1 MSRDEEDS
9 RFAVLV
15 EARIALRTLYIYR
28 SLPSSLHRSGIS
40 QIIQLMK
47 SRKIYTKLLLAGSLV
62 LMSAGLSS
70 CEDFLTV
77 LPTNQLPEESF
88 WQDKADLE
96 GVRAGAYDQLCN
108 SGVTNRIIYWG
119 ELRSDDFEQN
129 DMKQTDITYVMD
141 GVLQPSNGYFDWA
154 SFYTGINYCN
164 LILEQGDKMTEPGNE
179 VDPGFT
185 RSDWTP
191 YKSEITALRA
201 LYYFYLVR
209 AYRDVPFVTKSIRSD
224 KEARS
229 TMPSQTPG
237 VAVLGELINELE
249 ETADKAPTNYG
260 LDKDNKGR
268 FTKRGAHALLAD
280 MYLWRGCMLK
290 HFMDKTNHGI
300 VNITDVAE
308 TAEGSDEVTYKTANG
323 TVINSSYTNSLAD
336 ECFKKAIEHADYVI
350 NDMKAEYDK
359 NLKNSLSATE
369 EQKTQPFPLIL
380 RGETFG
386 SSIIDDDV
394 YYRIF
399 GIGNSSE
406 SIFEMQYDGSTTRN
420 PCYPTFYSALDN
432 GVLKAKYLAIANPL
446 IANATSVDPT
456 MGFGKTDWRLIES
469 CNYAS
474 TESRKPITKFAASS
488 VTGRSNED
496 LTKDESGSTSG
507 TSSYSY
513 RSIRTDHVPVYRLAD
528 VMLIK
533 AEAIARTTDVSADD
547 LEKGYQ
553 LVNQIFKRNN
563 PGLVGYDDPKAASAK
578 DEYKSYRV
586 DDVST
591 SSTTEYVKTYK
602 QTFTAANLLSL
613 VYRERQRE
621 FFGEGKRWF
630 DITRQVEASND
641 PKAVMTD
648 FITMKNSVKSRLSQ
662 LYAFYNPIYSEEIKV
677 NGADNG
683 GNLVQNPV
691 WDRYTKK

>member
-1 MSRDEEDS
+1 
-9 RFAVLV
+9 
-15 EARIALRTLYIYR
+15 
-28 SLPSSLHRSGIS
+28 
-40 QIIQLMK
+40 MK

-129 DMKQTDITYVMD
+129 DMTQTDITYVMD
-141 GVLQPSNGYFDWA
+141 GVLQPTNSLYDWA

-164 LILEQGDKMTEPGNE
+164 LILEQGEKMTEPGNE

-209 AYRDVPFVTKSIRSD
+209 AYRDVPFVTTSIRSD
-224 KEARS
+224 KEARAS
-229 TMPSQTPG
+229 MPAQTPG
-237 VAVLGELINELE
+237 VAILGELINELE

-260 LDKDNKGR
+260 QLVDNKGR

-290 HFMDKTNHGI
+290 HFMDKTNHGK

-350 NDMKAEYDK
+350 DDMKAEYDK
-359 NLKNSLSATE
+359 DLKNNFAATDE
-369 EQKTQPFPLIL
+369 EKTQPFPLIL
-380 RGETFG
+380 RATTFG
-386 SSIIDDDV
+386 SSRSDLV
-394 YYRIF
+394 YNSIF
-399 GIGNSSE
+399 GTGNSSE
-406 SIFEMQYDGSTTRN
+406 GIFEMQYDGSTASNGCYQTYYATLKSGALN
-420 PCYPTFYSALDN
+420 PT
-432 GVLKAKYLAIANPL
+432 YLAIANPL
-446 IANATSVDPT
+446 IANASSVDPT
-456 MGFGKTDWRLIES
+456 VGFGKTDWRLIES
-469 CNYAS
+469 CNYGS
-474 TESRKPITKFAASS
+474 TESRKPIVKFIASS
-488 VTGRSNED
+488 IVGGNNED
-496 LTKDESGSTSG
+496 LTKDSEGSSTGVTS
-507 TSSYSY
+507 YRY
-513 RSIRTDHVPVYRLAD
+513 RSIRTDHVPVYRLSD

-602 QTFTAANLLSL
+602 ETFTADNLLSL

-648 FITMKNSVKSRLSQ
+648 FITVKNSVKSRLSQ

>member
-1 MSRDEEDS
+1 
-9 RFAVLV
+9 
-15 EARIALRTLYIYR
+15 
-28 SLPSSLHRSGIS
+28 
-40 QIIQLMK
+40 MK
-47 SRKIYTKLLLAGSLV
+47 SKKIYTKLLLAGSLV

-96 GVRAGAYDQLCN
+96 GVRAGAYDQLCAAD
-108 SGVTNRIIYWG
+108 VTRRIIYWG

-129 DMKQTDITYVMD
+129 DMKETDITYVMD

-154 SFYTGINYCN
+154 SFYKGINYCN
-164 LILEQGDKMTEPGNE
+164 LILEQGEKMTEPGNE

-209 AYRDVPFVTKSIRSD
+209 AYRDVPFITTSIRSD
-224 KEARS
+224 KEARAS
-229 TMPSQTPG
+229 KPAQTPG

-260 LDKDNKGR
+260 LDQDNKGR

-290 HFMDKTNHGI
+290 HFMDKTNHTI

-323 TVINSSYTNSLAD
+323 TVINSSYTNSLAE

-350 NDMKAEYDK
+350 DDMKAEYDK
-359 NLKNSLSATE
+359 DLKNDLSATDDE
-369 EQKTQPFPLIL
+369 KTQPFPLIL
-380 RGETFG
+380 RGKSFG
-386 SSIIDDDV
+386 SLTSDLV
-394 YYRIF
+394 YSEIF
-399 GIGNSSE
+399 GRGNSTE
-406 SIFEMQYDGSTTRN
+406 GIFEMQYDGSTASN
-420 PCYPTFYSALDN
+420 QCYPTFYSNLTNGAL
-432 GVLKAKYLAIANPL
+432 APQYLAIANTL
-446 IANATSVDPT
+446 IANATTVDPSV
-456 MGFGKTDWRLIES
+456 GFGKTDWRLIES
-469 CNYAS
+469 CNYGS
-474 TESRKPITKFAASS
+474 TESRKPIVKFLASS
-488 VTGRSNED
+488 VMGGDNED
-496 LTKDESGSTSG
+496 LTKNESGSTTG
-507 TSSYSY
+507 VTDYTY
-513 RSIRTDHVPVYRLAD
+513 RTIRTDHVPVYRLTD

-533 AEAIARTTDVSADD
+533 AEAIARTGDVSADD

-563 PGLVGYDDPKAASAK
+563 PGLVGYDDPNAASAK

-586 DDVST
+586 DDIST

-602 QTFTAANLLSL
+602 ATFTADNLLSL

-648 FITMKNSVKSRLSQ
+648 FITVKNSVKSRLSQ

-677 NGADNG
+677 NGADTG
-683 GNLVQNPV
+683 GSLVQNPV

>member
-1 MSRDEEDS
+1 
-9 RFAVLV
+9 
-15 EARIALRTLYIYR
+15 
-28 SLPSSLHRSGIS
+28 
-40 QIIQLMK
+40 MK

-290 HFMDKTNHGI
+290 HFMEKTNHGI

-350 NDMKAEYDK
+350 DDMKAEYDK

-386 SSIIDDDV
+386 SSLIDDYV

-399 GIGNSSE
+399 GLGNSSE
-406 SIFEMQYDGSTTRN
+406 SIFEMQYDGSTTKN

-507 TSSYSY
+507 TTSYSY

-683 GNLVQNPV
+683 GHLVQNPV

>member
-1 MSRDEEDS
+1 
-9 RFAVLV
+9 
-15 EARIALRTLYIYR
+15 
-28 SLPSSLHRSGIS
+28 
-40 QIIQLMK
+40 MK
-47 SRKIYTKLLLAGSLV
+47 SKKIYTKLLLAGSLV
-62 LMSAGLSS
+62 MMSAGLSS

-88 WQDKADLE
+88 WQDKSDLE
-96 GVRAGAYDQLCN
+96 GVRAGAYDQLC
-108 SGVTNRIIYWG
+108 SSDVTNRIIYWG

-129 DMKQTDITYVMD
+129 DMTQSDITYVMD
-141 GVLQPSNGYFDWA
+141 GVLQPSNGYFDWS
-154 SFYTGINYCN
+154 SFYKGINYCN

-191 YKSEITALRA
+191 YKAEVTALRA

-209 AYRDVPFVTKSIRSD
+209 AYRDVPFVTTSVRSD
-224 KEARS
+224 KEARND
-229 TMPSQTPG
+229 MPSQTPG
-237 VAVLGELINELE
+237 VAVLGELIKELE
-249 ETADKAPTNYG
+249 DAADKAPSNYG
-260 LDKDNKGR
+260 LTIDNKGR

-280 MYLWRGCMLK
+280 MYLWRGCLLK
-290 HFMDKTNHGI
+290 NFMNKPKHGM
-300 VNITDVAE
+300 VNMSDVAE

-336 ECFKKAIEHADYVI
+336 ECFKNAIRHADIVLD
-350 NDMKAEYDK
+350 DMKAEYDK
-359 NLKNSLSATE
+359 DLKQSFGTTE
-369 EQKTQPFPLIL
+369 EERTQPFPLIL
-380 RGETFG
+380 RPDVLGSSLISDNVYSSLFG
-386 SSIIDDDV
+386 S
-394 YYRIF
+394 
-399 GIGNSSE
+399 GNSTE
-406 SIFEMQYDGSTTRN
+406 SIFEMQYDGSTTTN
-420 PCYPTFYSALDN
+420 SCFPTFYYATKD
-432 GVLKAKYLAIANPL
+432 GVNTAKYVAIANPL
-446 IANATSVDPT
+446 ISNATSVDPT
-456 MGFGKTDWRLIES
+456 VGFGKTDWRLIES
-469 CNYAS
+469 CYYSS
-474 TESRKPITKFAASS
+474 TESRKPIVKFFATS

-496 LTKDESGSTSG
+496 LTKDNVGSTVVS
-507 TSSYSY
+507 TYNF
-513 RSIRTDHVPVYRLAD
+513 RSTRTDHVPVYRLAD

-553 LVNQIFKRNN
+553 LVNQLFKRNN
-563 PGLVGYDDPKAASAK
+563 PGLVGYDDPNAASAK

-602 QTFTAANLLSL
+602 PTFTAAGLLSL

-648 FITMKNSVKSRLSQ
+648 FITVKNSVKSRLSQ
-662 LYAFYNPIYSEEIKV
+662 LYSFYNPIYSEEIKV
-677 NGADNG
+677 NGVDYG
-683 GNLVQNPV
+683 GKLVQNPV

>member
-1 MSRDEEDS
+1 
-9 RFAVLV
+9 
-15 EARIALRTLYIYR
+15 
-28 SLPSSLHRSGIS
+28 
-40 QIIQLMK
+40 MK
-47 SRKIYTKLLLAGSLV
+47 SKKIYTKLLLAGSLV

-96 GVRAGAYDQLCN
+96 GVRAGAYDQLCAAD
-108 SGVTNRIIYWG
+108 VTRRIIYWG

-141 GVLQPSNGYFDWA
+141 GVLQPSNGYFDWG
-154 SFYTGINYCN
+154 SFYKGINYCN

-209 AYRDVPFVTKSIRSD
+209 AYRDVPFVTTSIRSD
-224 KEARS
+224 EEARAS
-229 TMPSQTPG
+229 MPAQTPG
-237 VAVLGELINELE
+237 VAILGELINQLE

-260 LDKDNKGR
+260 LDQDNKGR
-268 FTKRGAHALLAD
+268 FTKRGVHALLAD

-290 HFMDKTNHGI
+290 HFMEKTNHGK

-336 ECFKKAIEHADYVI
+336 ECFKKAIEHSDYVI

-359 NLKNSLSATE
+359 DLKNDLTATD

-380 RGETFG
+380 RTTSFG
-386 SSIIDDDV
+386 SSTSDLV
-394 YYRIF
+394 YSRIF
-399 GIGNSSE
+399 GTGNSTE
-406 SIFEMQYDGSTTRN
+406 GIFEMQYDGSTTQN
-420 PCYPTFYSALDN
+420 QSYPVFYSNLTNGAL
-432 GVLKAKYLAIANPL
+432 APKYLAIANPL
-446 IANATSVDPT
+446 IANASSVDPSV
-456 MGFGKTDWRLIES
+456 GFGKTDWRLIES
-469 CNYAS
+469 CNYGS
-474 TESRKPITKFAASS
+474 TESRKPIVKFLASS
-488 VTGRSNED
+488 VYGNDNED
-496 LTKDESGSTSG
+496 LTKDESGSSSG
-507 TSSYSY
+507 ISGYSY
-513 RSIRTDHVPVYRLAD
+513 RNIRTDHVPVYRLTD

-563 PGLVGYDDPKAASAK
+563 PALVGYDDPKAASAK

-586 DDVST
+586 DDIST
-591 SSTTEYVKTYK
+591 ESTTEYVKTYK
-602 QTFTAANLLSL
+602 ATFTADNLLSL

-648 FITMKNSVKSRLSQ
+648 FITVKNSVKARLSQ

-683 GNLVQNPV
+683 GHLVQNPV

>member
-1 MSRDEEDS
+1 
-9 RFAVLV
+9 
-15 EARIALRTLYIYR
+15 
-28 SLPSSLHRSGIS
+28 
-40 QIIQLMK
+40 MK
-47 SRKIYTKLLLAGSLV
+47 IKKIYTKLLLAGSLV
-62 LMSAGLSS
+62 MMSAGLSS

-96 GVRAGAYDQLCN
+96 GVRAGAYDQLC
-108 SGVTNRIIYWG
+108 SSDVTNRIIYWG

-129 DMKQTDITYVMD
+129 DMTQTGITYVMD
-141 GVLQPSNGYFDWA
+141 GVLQPSDGYFDWS
-154 SFYTGINYCN
+154 SFYKGINYCN

-185 RSDWTP
+185 RTDWTP

-209 AYRDVPFVTKSIRSD
+209 AYRDVPFVTTSIRSD

-229 TMPSQTPG
+229 DMPSQTPG
-237 VAVLGELINELE
+237 GAILGELISELE
-249 ETADKAPTNYG
+249 EVADKAPTNYG
-260 LDKDNKGR
+260 LNSDNKGR

-290 HFMDKTNHGI
+290 NFMNKPNHGK
-300 VNITDVAE
+300 VNISDVAE
-308 TAEGSDEVTYKTANG
+308 TEEGSDEVTYKTAVG
-323 TVINSSYTNSLAD
+323 TVINASYTNALAE
-336 ECFKKAIEHADYVI
+336 ECFKNAVRHADIVI
-350 NDMKAEYDK
+350 DDMKAEYDK
-359 NLKNSLSATE
+359 DLKQKYNATDE
-369 EQKTQPFPLIL
+369 EKTQPFPLIL
-380 RGETFG
+380 RQESFG
-386 SSIIDDDV
+386 SSFNSDEV
-394 YYRIF
+394 YRDIF
-399 GIGNSSE
+399 GTGNSTE
-406 SIFEMQYDGSTTRN
+406 SIFEMQFDGTTTTN
-420 PCYPTFYSALDN
+420 SCYSTFYSSLNNA
-432 GVLKAKYLAIANPL
+432 VLKANYLAIANPL
-446 IANATSVDPT
+446 IANASKVDPT
-456 MGFGKTDWRLIES
+456 VGFGKTDWRLIES
-469 CNYAS
+469 CNYGS
-474 TESRKPITKFAASS
+474 TESRKPIVKFIAR
-488 VTGRSNED
+488 TINGRDNKD
-496 LTKDESGSTSG
+496 LTTDASGSTVG
-507 TSSYSY
+507 ATDYDY
-513 RSIRTDHVPVYRLAD
+513 RTTRTDHVPVYRLTD

-533 AEAIARTTDVSADD
+533 AEAIARTSEVSPDD

-563 PGLVGYDDPKAASAK
+563 PGLVGYDDPEAASTE

-586 DDVST
+586 DDVSN

-602 QTFTAANLLSL
+602 TTFNAANLLSL

-648 FITMKNSVKSRLSQ
+648 FITVKNSVKSRLSQ
-662 LYAFYNPIYSEEIKV
+662 LYSFYNPIYSEEIKV

-683 GNLVQNPV
+683 GHLVQNPV